1 MSFSSL
7 TPAGRAL
14 KVLDFLFDH
23 WLVILLGAALA
34 YQTIA
39 GLGKDTAIASLKG
52 DVATLQAEKAALKDR
67 VDTAVAGREAAETVA
82 ADRLAI
88 LERERL
94 EVRRMQEEG
103 RQAVLAAEEARIDAE
118 RTLGEFVD
126 RYANEIRKP
135 DCAAALDRLEA
146 SCSAL
151 SDY

>member
-1 MSFSSL
+1 MNLADL

-14 KVLDFLFDH
+14 KVLDFLWDH

-34 YQTIA
+34 YSVIA
-39 GLGKDTAIASLKG
+39 GLGKDTRIASLEG
-52 DVATLQAEKAALKDR
+52 QVATLEAEKTALTTEKAA
-67 VDTAVAGREAAETVA
+67 AVAGRQAAEKVA
-82 ADRLAI
+82 A
-88 LERERL
+88 ERL
-94 EVRRMQEEG
+94 TIIENERREARRLEEEG
-103 RQAVLAAEEARIDAE
+103 RKAVLAAEQARIDAE

-126 RYANEIRKP
+126 RYAEEVRKP